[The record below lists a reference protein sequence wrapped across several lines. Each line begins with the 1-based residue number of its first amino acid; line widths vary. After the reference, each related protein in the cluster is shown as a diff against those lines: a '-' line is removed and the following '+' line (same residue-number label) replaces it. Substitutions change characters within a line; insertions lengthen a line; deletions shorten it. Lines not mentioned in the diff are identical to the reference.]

1 MMTPWK
7 PVEPLQRENAS
18 ERLLNDVRARI
29 LSGELKRGVK
39 IPTEKAL
46 ATAYGV
52 SSATVREAVRG
63 LATARLV
70 EVRHGSGA
78 YVTADVDQLIAMSLE
93 SIIEMERVSMPQ
105 VFSVYGTM
113 NGLAAELA
121 ARHASSSQVNLLQ
134 KAQDEIASAKTSE
147 TISTALKDFLQTLA
161 GCSGNPL
168 LVALC
173 RFLAGMQIRM
183 AAELAGDSYATRRST
198 SNKLAKERQTLIDA
212 IRTKDT
218 AAARVAAV
226 RYHER
231 ALTVMSALLSDDQS
245 HVDNPALS
253 KRLASPRT

>member
-1 MMTPWK
+1 M
-7 PVEPLQRENAS
+7 EPLQRENAS

-29 LSGELKRGVK
+29 LSGELKRGAK
-39 IPTEKAL
+39 IPTEKEL
-46 ATAYGV
+46 AVAYGV
-52 SSATVREAVRG
+52 SGATVREAVRG

-105 VFSVYGTM
+105 VLSVYGTI

-121 ARHASSSQVNLLQ
+121 ARHASSSQIDLLQ
-134 KAQDEIASAKTSE
+134 QTQDEIASAKTRE
-147 TISTALKDFLQTLA
+147 AISTALQNFLRTLA

-168 LVALC
+168 LLALC

-183 AAELAGDSYATRRST
+183 ASELTGDSYATRRST
-198 SNKLAKERQTLIDA
+198 SNKLAKERQALIDA
-212 IRTKDT
+212 IRAKDT
-218 AAARVAAV
+218 VAARAAAV

-231 ALTVMSALLSDDQS
+231 ALTVLSALLSTSKTRVDD
-245 HVDNPALS
+245 PALS
-253 KRLASPRT
+253 KLLASPRT